1 MRRGARVDLHEERIL
16 SFLPR
21 ECHAGAQEEQGELH
35 CPQGD
40 QLQKFHPPRP
50 RTAGMQG
57 RPDIVALIR
66 EGAAASRKASLDA
79 AATAPAPPDAA
90 AGGSGDGGGGGDGR
104 GGGAGLGSSSLLE
117 RMVSSLAWRD
127 QHARADVYPIECG
140 GATLAVRQVMM
151 GEVRGLGTGG
161 TVWPAAL
168 VLAKHLE
175 RRFGAGG
182 LRGKR
187 VIELGA
193 GTGATGIAAAALG
206 ATVVLTDQASI
217 IDLTRQNAAGCAAAV
232 EARGG
237 RMHVALLD
245 WADAPAAE
253 RLRQLAGGAF
263 DLILVSECVLPKLYP
278 IEPLVAAI
286 DMVDQPAAAAHPTVA
301 AAAAAAGK
309 VSTKGALVMVAYE
322 HRAYEHFHP
331 PARFEELCAA
341 KGYALR
347 VVAVAEQDPLFTLP
361 DDVFLWELQREAAAV
376 PAVD

>member
-1 MRRGARVDLHEERIL
+1 
-16 SFLPR
+16 
-21 ECHAGAQEEQGELH
+21 
-35 CPQGD
+35 
-40 QLQKFHPPRP
+40 
-50 RTAGMQG
+50 MQG

-90 AGGSGDGGGGGDGR
+90 AGGSSGGDGGGGDGR
-104 GGGAGLGSSSLLE
+104 RGGAGLGSSTLLE

-127 QHARADVYPIECG
+127 LHARADIYPIECG

-217 IDLTRQNAAGCAAAV
+217 IDLTRQNAAGCGAAV

-237 RMHVALLD
+237 RLHVALLD

-286 DMVDQPAAAAHPTVA
+286 DMVDQLGC
-301 AAAAAAGK
+301 AAAAG
-309 VSTKGALVMVAYE
+309 SKGALVMVAYE

-347 VVAVAEQDPLFTLP
+347 VVPVAEQDPLFTLP
-361 DDVFLWELQREAAAV
+361 DDVFLWELQREAAVV